1 MPFGSFVNV
10 LPPVV
15 FLAIHLAAFLIGA
28 FFAHRSFNAGASPL
42 GWGFSLYALAEL
54 VYMTYHLNWTVI
66 LFAHTVAEVLNL
78 AAFGLIFFGVAQR
91 VWRRTVTGAA
101 RAELRG

>member
-10 LPPVV
+10 LPPIV
-15 FLAIHLAAFLIGA
+15 FLAIHLAAFLVGA
-28 FFAHRSFNAGASPL
+28 LFAHRSFNAGASLL

-54 VYMTYHLNWTVI
+54 VYMTYHLDWTVI

-78 AAFGLIFFGVAQR
+78 VAFGLIFFGAVQRAHRGQVA
-91 VWRRTVTGAA
+91 GAV
-101 RAELRG
+101 RA